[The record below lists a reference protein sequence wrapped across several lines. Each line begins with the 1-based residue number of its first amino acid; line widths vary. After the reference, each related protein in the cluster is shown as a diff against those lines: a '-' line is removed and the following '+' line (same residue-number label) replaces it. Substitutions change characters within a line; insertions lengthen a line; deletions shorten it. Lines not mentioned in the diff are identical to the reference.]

1 MPFLT
6 EQKQKFDDLRVALHE
21 DHRTQLKRTANGGNT
36 VLFVYPPA
44 EEEEYIAKAKELYP
58 DGHFIDV
65 AELFVKSI
73 DLLGDE
79 YNSINGAD
87 KERPPLEGFKSFY
100 NDYSSTSFKAFTN
113 DYPNGLFSLIVEEIC
128 KASQAE
134 KTAFLVHT
142 GALEGTGI
150 ENVNIMEH
158 KTVMM
163 QGIPLVIF
171 YPADFRNNEL
181 LFLNHKPASNYRCHL
196 VK

>member
-6 EQKQKFDDLRVALHE
+6 EHKQKFDDLRAALHE
-21 DHRTQLKRTANGGNT
+21 GSRTQLKRSANGGNT

-44 EEEEYIAKAKELYP
+44 EEEEYIAKARELYP
-58 DGHFIDV
+58 DGHFIDI

-73 DLLGDE
+73 DSVGID
-79 YNSINGAD
+79 D
-87 KERPPLEGFKSFY
+87 FKQFY
-100 NDYSSTSFKAFTN
+100 KDHITTTDVVFTN
-113 DYPNGLFSLIVEEIC
+113 DDPNSLFSLIVCEIC
-128 KASQAE
+128 QASLYG
-134 KTAFLVHT
+134 KTTFLIHT

-158 KTVMM
+158 KAVMA

-171 YPADFRNNEL
+171 YPSTYKNDEL
-181 LFLNHKPASNYRCHL
+181 LFLNHKSASKYRCNL

>member
-6 EQKQKFDDLRVALHE
+6 EHKQKFDDLRAALHE
-21 DHRTQLKRTANGGNT
+21 GNRTQLKRSANGGNT

-58 DGHFIDV
+58 DGHFIDI

-73 DLLGDE
+73 DSVGIED
-79 YNSINGAD
+79 
-87 KERPPLEGFKSFY
+87 FKQFY
-100 NDYSSTSFKAFTN
+100 KDHITTTDVVFTN
-113 DYPNGLFSLIVEEIC
+113 DDPNSLFSLIVSDIC
-128 KASQAE
+128 QASQDG
-134 KTAFLVHT
+134 KTTFLIHT

-158 KTVMM
+158 KAVMA

-171 YPADFRNNEL
+171 YPSTYKNDEL
-181 LFLNHKPASNYRCHL
+181 LFLNHKSASKYRCNL

>member
-6 EQKQKFDDLRVALHE
+6 EHKQKFDDLRAALRQ
-21 DHRTQLKRTANGGNT
+21 DNRTQLKRSANGGNT

-44 EEEEYIAKAKELYP
+44 EEEEYITKAKELYP
-58 DGHFIDV
+58 EGHFIDV

-79 YNSINGAD
+79 YNGFD
-87 KERPPLEGFKSFY
+87 KHRRPLDGFKAFY
-100 NDYSSTSFKAFTN
+100 QENISTTFKAFTN
-113 DYPNGLFSLIVEEIC
+113 EYPNCLFALIVNEIC
-128 KASQAE
+128 QASQDG
-134 KTAFLVHT
+134 KTTFLVHT

-150 ENVNIMEH
+150 DNVNIMEH
-158 KTVMM
+158 KSVMS

-171 YPADFRNNEL
+171 YPATCKHDEL
-181 LFLNHKPASNYRCHL
+181 LFLNHKPASKYRCNL

>member
-6 EQKQKFDDLRVALHE
+6 EHKQKFDDLRAALHE
-21 DHRTQLKRTANGGNT
+21 GNRTQLKRSANGGNT

-44 EEEEYIAKAKELYP
+44 EEEEYIAKAKDLYP

-73 DLLGDE
+73 DSVGID
-79 YNSINGAD
+79 D
-87 KERPPLEGFKSFY
+87 FKQFY
-100 NDYSSTSFKAFTN
+100 KDHITTTDVVFTN
-113 DYPNGLFSLIVEEIC
+113 DDPNSLFSLIVSDIC
-128 KASQAE
+128 QASQDG
-134 KTAFLVHT
+134 KSTFLIHT

-158 KTVMM
+158 KAVMA

-171 YPADFRNNEL
+171 YPSTYKNDEL
-181 LFLNHKPASNYRCHL
+181 LFLNHKSASKYRCNL

>member
-6 EQKQKFDDLRVALHE
+6 EHKQKFDDLRVALHE
-21 DHRTQLKRTANGGNT
+21 DNRTQLKRSANGGNT

-44 EEEEYIAKAKELYP
+44 EEEEYISKAKELYP

-73 DLLGDE
+73 DSVGIED
-79 YNSINGAD
+79 
-87 KERPPLEGFKSFY
+87 FKQFY
-100 NDYSSTSFKAFTN
+100 KDYVMTPSVLFTN
-113 DYPNGLFSLIVEEIC
+113 EDPNCLFSLIVHEIC
-128 KASQAE
+128 LASQDG
-134 KTAFLVHT
+134 KTTFLIHT

-158 KTVMM
+158 KSVMS
-163 QGIPLVIF
+163 QGIPLVIC
-171 YPADFRNNEL
+171 YPSTYKNEEL
-181 LFLNHKPASNYRCHL
+181 LFLNHKSASKYRCNL

>member
-6 EQKQKFDDLRVALHE
+6 EQKQKFDDLRVVLHE
-21 DHRTQLKRTANGGNT
+21 DNRTQLKRTANGGNT

-44 EEEEYIAKAKELYP
+44 EEEEYIARARELYP
-58 DGHFIDV
+58 DGYFIDV
-65 AELFVKSI
+65 TELFVKSI
-73 DLLGDE
+73 ELLGDE
-79 YNSINGAD
+79 YNGFS
-87 KERPPLEGFKSFY
+87 KECQPLEGFTSFY

-113 DYPNGLFSLIVEEIC
+113 EYPNCLFSLIVTEIC
-128 KASQAE
+128 QASQAE

-171 YPADFRNNEL
+171 YPASYMNNEL
-181 LFLNHKPASNYRCHL
+181 LFLNHKQASNYRCHL

>member
-58 DGHFIDV
+58 DGYFIDV
-65 AELFVKSI
+65 TELYVKSI

-87 KERPPLEGFKSFY
+87 KERNALDGFKAFY
-100 NDYSSTSFKAFTN
+100 RENISTSFKAFTN
-113 DYPNGLFSLIVEEIC
+113 DYPNCRHSN
-128 KASQAE
+128 
-134 KTAFLVHT
+134 
-142 GALEGTGI
+142 GALCPRTCCA
-150 ENVNIMEH
+150 NWPREH
-158 KTVMM
+158 PTMP
-163 QGIPLVIF
+163 ILVVIQRF
-171 YPADFRNNEL
+171 PESSA
-181 LFLNHKPASNYRCHL
+181 ASP
-196 VK
+196 

>member
-6 EQKQKFDDLRVALHE
+6 EHKQKFDDLRAALHE
-21 DHRTQLKRTANGGNT
+21 GNRTQLKRSANGGNT

-44 EEEEYIAKAKELYP
+44 EEEEYIAKAKSLYP

-73 DLLGDE
+73 DSVGIED
-79 YNSINGAD
+79 
-87 KERPPLEGFKSFY
+87 FKQFY
-100 NDYSSTSFKAFTN
+100 KDHITTTDVVFTN
-113 DYPNGLFSLIVEEIC
+113 DDPNSLFSLIVSDIC
-128 KASQAE
+128 QASQDG
-134 KTAFLVHT
+134 KTTFLIHT

-158 KTVMM
+158 KAVMA

-171 YPADFRNNEL
+171 YPSTYKNDEL
-181 LFLNHKPASNYRCHL
+181 LFLNHKSASKYRCNL

>member
-6 EQKQKFDDLRVALHE
+6 EHKQKFDDLRAALHE
-21 DHRTQLKRTANGGNT
+21 ENRTQLRRSANGGNT

-44 EEEEYIAKAKELYP
+44 EEEDYIAEAKELYT

-65 AELFVKSI
+65 RKLFVKSI
-73 DLLGDE
+73 DFVSLND
-79 YNSINGAD
+79 
-87 KERPPLEGFKSFY
+87 FKDFY
-100 NDYSSTSFKAFTN
+100 QSHISTPDVVFTN
-113 DYPNGLFSLIVEEIC
+113 EDPSCLFSLIINEIC
-128 KASQAE
+128 AASLDG
-134 KTAFLVHT
+134 KTTFLIHT

-158 KTVMM
+158 KSVMS

-171 YPADFRNNEL
+171 YPASYRNDGL
-181 LFLNHKPASNYRCHL
+181 LFLNHKPSSKYRCKL

>member
-58 DGHFIDV
+58 DGYFIDV
-65 AELFVKSI
+65 TELYVKSI

-87 KERPPLEGFKSFY
+87 KERNALDGFKAFY
-100 NDYSSTSFKAFTN
+100 RENISTSFKAFTN
-113 DYPNGLFSLIVEEIC
+113 DYPNCLFSLIVTEIC
-128 KASQAE
+128 QASQAE
-134 KTAFLVHT
+134 KTAFLIHT

-171 YPADFRNNEL
+171 YPADYRNNEL
-181 LFLNHKPASNYRCHL
+181 LFLNHKQASNYRCHL

>member
-44 EEEEYIAKAKELYP
+44 EEEEYIAKARELYP

-79 YNSINGAD
+79 YNGFS
-87 KERPPLEGFKSFY
+87 KEHQPLEGFKAFY
-100 NDYSSTSFKAFTN
+100 NDYISTSFKAFTN
-113 DYPNGLFSLIVEEIC
+113 DYPNCLFSLIVTEIC
-128 KASQAE
+128 QASRE
-134 KTAFLVHT
+134 GKTAFLVHT

-158 KTVMM
+158 NSVMM

-171 YPADFRNNEL
+171 YPAEYRNNEL